1 MLQRDFWDFIKEEKA
16 TSIAGVPYTYEMLR
30 RLKFFCMDLPYLKTM
45 TQAGGKM
52 NSAYVKE
59 YVDFAEANNKRFVV
73 MYGQT
78 EASPRMSYLP
88 HDKAVDKYASI
99 GIAIPGGKF
108 SLIDAGGDV
117 IRMPM
122 LRENWYTRG
131 RMSVGDILKNDKIY
145 NWAMK
150 ITESFIRAI

>member
-1 MLQRDFWDFIKEEKA
+1 
-16 TSIAGVPYTYEMLR
+16 
-30 RLKFFCMDLPYLKTM
+30 
-45 TQAGGKM
+45 M

-117 IRMPM
+117 IKDADVEGE
-122 LRENWYTRG
+122 LVYEG